1 MTVGGME
8 RRRLASELSEA
19 FAQGL
24 LSTRTFEGRIAVL
37 YGSRAVDPTA
47 LVGDLFARRR
57 RRAIAIWGSLNAV
70 WTRWV
75 AGRSAPAGPLFVVA
89 LDGMASGDRLLI
101 GRDRDC
107 DVRATEP
114 TVSRRHAELL
124 CRDGGWIVRDLNS
137 MNGTL
142 LNGQR
147 VGRAR
152 VQAGDEL
159 RLGLQRVVLD

>member
-1 MTVGGME
+1 MSVGGME

-19 FAQGL
+19 FAHGL

-37 YGSRAVDPTA
+37 YESRAIDPAA

-57 RRAIAIWGSLNAV
+57 RRAIALWGSMSAL

-75 AGRSAPAGPLFVVA
+75 PGRGTAPGPIFVVA
-89 LDGMASGDRLLI
+89 LDRMAAGDRLLI
-101 GRDRDC
+101 GRDSDC
-107 DVRATEP
+107 DVCAAEP
-114 TVSRRHAELL
+114 TLSRRHAELV
-124 CRDGGWIVRDLNS
+124 CRDGGWIVRDLDS

-159 RLGLQRVVLD
+159 RLGLQWVLLD